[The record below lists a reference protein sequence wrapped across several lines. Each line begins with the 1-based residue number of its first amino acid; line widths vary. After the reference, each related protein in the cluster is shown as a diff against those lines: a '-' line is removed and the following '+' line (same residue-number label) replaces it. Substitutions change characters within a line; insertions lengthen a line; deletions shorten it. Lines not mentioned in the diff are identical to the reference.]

1 MRRGAEESA
10 QRELCGRAAQPFLSD
25 LGCFDPVSGASLLAL
40 LSVMSQ
46 LQNLNDYNQGIA

>member
-10 QRELCGRAAQPFLSD
+10 QLELCRRAAQPFLSD
-25 LGCFDPVSGASLLAL
+25 LGYFDPVSGASLLAL